1 MFLDILERT
10 IRGEKWMPPIENKNK
25 KSRVLWIDCA
35 KTMAIIAVLLDHS
48 NGVFYTSSW
57 VATSSYFS
65 VSVFVILSGM
75 TQKMVTLRRKTI
87 SGGAMG

>member
-1 MFLDILERT
+1 MT
-10 IRGEKWMPPIENKNK
+10 NVANNKEKET
-25 KSRVLWIDCA
+25 RVLWIDCA

-87 SGGAMG
+87 SGGGNGLELLDCFEIMQ